1 MIAKQEDD
9 IRSMKQDP
17 APVAPV
23 RQGAETFGIPDKE
36 TPVSLGQVGLSD
48 VPTSTPAPAMTSAS
62 EVAGLRPAT
71 LPAEEQATARQ
82 ANEAQMPAEP
92 GYTRESLER
101 PKSAMMDIFHKK
113 YAPKVISDLYESGDI
128 DRAKAFEDWTRSAK
142 GASYA
147 EGWMKVTQAKMAGDE
162 MGTMSGAIELY
173 NKQLPDGE
181 YAVGVPGKDGEF
193 SIQIRDEKTNKV
205 ISTKKGAL
213 PDMTQAAVAMLAP
226 EKAFSF
232 LYGEEK
238 TKADSAA
245 ALAKEQ
251 RGYEHARALEALKN
265 RGASLTDLGKLRM
278 ERDALRA
285 ANPKDPDLAHYDR
298 VIDNKGTHSPGVT
311 VLAGTTPQPMEGGG
325 YGTVVVP
332 KGGGAGQLQPLA
344 GAPNKVKEAEALVAG
359 YEYKTLPG
367 GKVLMPFRKGTNEM
381 ATQEEEDALA
391 KAKILLQQ
399 NTKPGLK

>member
-1 MIAKQEDD
+1 MASKFRNTGQTCVCANRIYVQSGIYEAFASAIAA
-9 IRSMKQDP
+9 R
-17 APVAPV
+17 AA
-23 RQGAETFGIPDKE
+23 A
-36 TPVSLGQVGLSD
+36 
-48 VPTSTPAPAMTSAS
+48 
-62 EVAGLRPAT
+62 LRP
-71 LPAEEQATARQ
+71 
-82 ANEAQMPAEP
+82 
-92 GYTRESLER
+92 
-101 PKSAMMDIFHKK
+101 
-113 YAPKVISDLYESGDI
+113 GD
-128 DRAKAFEDWTRSAK
+128 
-142 GASYA
+142 GL
-147 EGWMKVTQAKMAGDE
+147 AGPTDQ
-162 MGTMSGAIELY
+162 GPLI
-173 NKQLPDGE
+173 N
-181 YAVGVPGKDGEF
+181 
-193 SIQIRDEKTNKV
+193 
-205 ISTKKGAL
+205 
-213 PDMTQAAVAMLAP
+213 
-226 EKAFSF
+226 
-232 LYGEEK
+232 
-238 TKADSAA
+238 AA